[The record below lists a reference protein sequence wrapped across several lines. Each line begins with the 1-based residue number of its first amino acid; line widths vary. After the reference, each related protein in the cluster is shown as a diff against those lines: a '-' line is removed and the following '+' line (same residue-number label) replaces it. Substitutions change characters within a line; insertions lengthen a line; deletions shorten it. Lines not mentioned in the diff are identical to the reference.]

1 MVDSPNDRAEIGPVA
16 ELPHRLTT
24 LAHTEVIFGRLTWT
38 IPAVDSG
45 REGQWPTHKRVSGT
59 WTETN
64 HQCLR
69 DADQARWLAH
79 ATRSRSMR
87 CANAAGSFVDLNAF
101 QERVGMRIAELTHNE
116 AAYVSSGAA
125 AGIMLSVAS
134 CIAGSDA
141 ANTFAFP
148 QLDRHSKNEV
158 IVQKVQRNGYD
169 YAIAQTGATVVEIGN
184 TAAELEAAITDR
196 TACIV
201 WFAGGPLAKDALP
214 IEDVIRIAKQR
225 GVPVIVDA
233 AAQIPPVSSLW
244 HFTRDLGATGA
255 IFSGGKGIRGP
266 QSSGLVLGT
275 KELIAGCRANGN
287 PNHSIG
293 RPMKVGKEE
302 MAGLLAAVEYTLE
315 QDETALLEQY
325 ENIVH
330 GWIEDLAGLPG
341 VTAERR
347 FPSEAG
353 QPHGRTF
360 IHFNAPC
367 PVSRDE
373 VVTHSGKGTR
383 ASRSARSRTNQTRS
397 PSTRKPSS
405 PTRQTSSQ
413 VASATW

>member
-1 MVDSPNDRAEIGPVA
+1 MASVYQELGLKPIINASATLTRLGGSRMPPEVVEAMRVAAE
-16 ELPHRLTT
+16 
-24 LAHTEVIFGRLTWT
+24 
-38 IPAVDSG
+38 
-45 REGQWPTHKRVSGT
+45 
-59 WTETN
+59 N
-64 HQCLR
+64 
-69 DADQARWLAH
+69 
-79 ATRSRSMR
+79 
-87 CANAAGSFVDLNAF
+87 FVDLNAF
-101 QERVGMRIAELTHNE
+101 QERVGKRIAELTHNE

-134 CIAGSDA
+134 CIVGTDSAK
-141 ANTFAFP
+141 TFAFP
-148 QLDRHSKNEV
+148 QLADIPKKQV

-184 TAAELEAAITDR
+184 SAAELEAAITDK

-201 WFAGGPLAKDALP
+201 WFAGGPLAREALP
-214 IEDVIRIAKQR
+214 VEEVIRIAKQR
-225 GVPVIVDA
+225 GVPVLVDA
-233 AAQIPPVSSLW
+233 AAQIPPVSNFW

-287 PNHSIG
+287 PNHSLG

-302 MAGLLAAVEYTLE
+302 LAGLLAAVEYTLE
-315 QDETALLEQY
+315 QDETALLQQY

-341 VTAERR
+341 VIAERR

-353 QPHGRTF
+353 QPHGRAF
-360 IHFNAPC
+360 VHFNAPC

-373 VVTHSGKGTR
+373 VVTALWEGNPCIAVTAVHDEPD
-383 ASRSARSRTNQTRS
+383 AIALNPQTLEPAEADIVVRRIREIV
-397 PSTRKPSS
+397 TGGN
-405 PTRQTSSQ
+405 
-413 VASATW
+413 